1 MLSNAWCIVLS
12 LHAMQSHAC
21 AVAVLFPNICPWC
34 PAPKGR
40 GGLAAV
46 VARAQ
51 VSDAT
56 FLGWLTDICSLT
68 LLVKGIIC
76 LILWIGAAQG

>member
-1 MLSNAWCIVLS
+1 M
-12 LHAMQSHAC
+12 
-21 AVAVLFPNICPWC
+21 
-34 PAPKGR
+34 
-40 GGLAAV
+40 
-46 VARAQ
+46 ARAQ

-76 LILWIGAAQG
+76 LILWIGAAQGWHEPALSLRCVTGSSVRARAAAARGGACMSGNSRHCL